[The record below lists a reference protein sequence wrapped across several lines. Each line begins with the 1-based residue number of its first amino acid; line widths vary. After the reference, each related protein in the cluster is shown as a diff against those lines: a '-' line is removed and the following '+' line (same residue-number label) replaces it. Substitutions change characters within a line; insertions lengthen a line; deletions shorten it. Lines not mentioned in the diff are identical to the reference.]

1 VRLAAW
7 QSNVW
12 FENQLRQRDRNDGGA
27 RRVAAVTRRDRR
39 LKIETSRL
47 AFPSRA
53 QDACDLRGASR
64 QHNTHNIEL
73 REVRYAWHPWHDR
86 VVAIHQAFTRSG
98 CTLFR
103 CSIEENLETR
113 LLEIPQWMFDPA
125 TCCRM
130 HLAAVPTVAGKALLD
145 LKTLLQGTP
154 LPDNGILLQ
163 ARHRSLLSSGG
174 ADAKVSEPTE
184 NYSTQTVSSTPPE
197 PHLAGAASRNPAKN
211 GGVACPT
218 TARTLQKSPLF
229 EQRKGS
235 TR

>member
-1 VRLAAW
+1 MPL
-7 QSNVW
+7 
-12 FENQLRQRDRNDGGA
+12 DCNDGA
-27 RRVAAVTRRDRR
+27 ALRVAPVKGPDPKLRN
-39 LKIETSRL
+39 EFCPQVS
-47 AFPSRA
+47 PSQVR
-53 QDACDLRGASR
+53 DACGHRGASR
-64 QHNTHNIEL
+64 QLNTHNIES
-73 REVRYAWHPWHDR
+73 REVRYAWHPWHER

-98 CTLFR
+98 CALFR

-130 HLAAVPTVAGKALLD
+130 RLAAVPIVTGKALLD

-174 ADAKVSEPTE
+174 ADANVSEPAE

-211 GGVACPT
+211 GGVACAT
-218 TARTLQKSPLF
+218 TARTLQKSPRF

-235 TR
+235 RR

>member
-1 VRLAAW
+1 
-7 QSNVW
+7 
-12 FENQLRQRDRNDGGA
+12 
-27 RRVAAVTRRDRR
+27 
-39 LKIETSRL
+39 
-47 AFPSRA
+47 
-53 QDACDLRGASR
+53 
-64 QHNTHNIEL
+64 
-73 REVRYAWHPWHDR
+73 
-86 VVAIHQAFTRSG
+86 
-98 CTLFR
+98 LFR

-174 ADAKVSEPTE
+174 ADAKVSEPAE
-184 NYSTQTVSSTPPE
+184 NYSTQIVSSTPPE

-211 GGVACPT
+211 GGVACAT
-218 TARTLQKSPLF
+218 TARTLQKSPRF

-235 TR
+235 RR

>member
-1 VRLAAW
+1 M
-7 QSNVW
+7 
-12 FENQLRQRDRNDGGA
+12 
-27 RRVAAVTRRDRR
+27 
-39 LKIETSRL
+39 ETCRL

-64 QHNTHNIEL
+64 QLNTHNIES
-73 REVRYAWHPWHDR
+73 REVRYAWHPWHER

-98 CTLFR
+98 CALFR

-130 HLAAVPTVAGKALLD
+130 RLAAVPIVTCKALLD

-154 LPDNGILLQ
+154 LPDNDVLLQ

-174 ADAKVSEPTE
+174 ADAKVSELAE

-197 PHLAGAASRNPAKN
+197 SHLAGAASRNPAKN
-211 GGVACPT
+211 GGVACAT
-218 TARTLQKSPLF
+218 TARTLQKSPRF
-229 EQRKGS
+229 EQKGS
-235 TR
+235 RR

>member
-1 VRLAAW
+1 M
-7 QSNVW
+7 
-12 FENQLRQRDRNDGGA
+12 
-27 RRVAAVTRRDRR
+27 
-39 LKIETSRL
+39 
-47 AFPSRA
+47 
-53 QDACDLRGASR
+53 CDLRGASR

-130 HLAAVPTVAGKALLD
+130 RLAAVPIVTGKVLLD

>member
-1 VRLAAW
+1 MIY
-7 QSNVW
+7 
-12 FENQLRQRDRNDGGA
+12 DRTVGSA
-27 RRVAAVTRRDRR
+27 FC
-39 LKIETSRL
+39 RL

-53 QDACDLRGASR
+53 QDGYDLRDASR
-64 QHNTHNIEL
+64 QHNTHNIES
-73 REVRYAWHPWHDR
+73 REVRYAWHPWHER

-98 CTLFR
+98 CALFR

-174 ADAKVSEPTE
+174 ADAKVSEPAE

-197 PHLAGAASRNPAKN
+197 SHLAGAASRNPAKN
-211 GGVACPT
+211 GGVACAT
-218 TARTLQKSPLF
+218 TARTLQKSPRF

-235 TR
+235 RR